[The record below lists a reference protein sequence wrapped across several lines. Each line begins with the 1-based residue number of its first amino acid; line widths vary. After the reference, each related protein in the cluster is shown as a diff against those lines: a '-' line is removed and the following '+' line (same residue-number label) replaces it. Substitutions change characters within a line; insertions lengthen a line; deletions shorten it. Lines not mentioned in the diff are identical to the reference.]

1 MKEQNPVV
9 EVVKIIAKP
18 VGIIFM
24 TGVGLITTARWTKA
38 YFDWLNE

>member
-9 EVVKIIAKP
+9 EMVKIIAKP
-18 VGIIFM
+18 VGIAFM
-24 TGVGLITTARWTKA
+24 VGVSLLTTVHWTKE